1 MVGLF
6 HVALLAGLGA
16 VGRDVSMQVASVE
29 RGALNGIF
37 KSCRLSDQI
46 NLLKIN
52 QIIVRRGLFSVLRP
66 PFWWQKS
73 GFKEDR

>member
-1 MVGLF
+1 MLVGPNY
-6 HVALLAGLGA
+6 A
-16 VGRDVSMQVASVE
+16 
-29 RGALNGIF
+29 
-37 KSCRLSDQI
+37 CRLSDQI